1 MGGYFNQALVL
12 LAAAVLLL
20 PLFQRLGLGSIL
32 GYLAAGIAIGPLGLG
47 LIPGAEAVLHFAE
60 LGVVLMLFLVGLELA
75 PEQLWAQRRRLL
87 GLGASQMLFSA
98 ALLTGFF
105 FALGQPG
112 PAALAIGATL
122 ALSSTAFA
130 VQMLVETN
138 QLGTPQ
144 GRNAFSILLFQDL
157 AVIPL
162 LLLLPVLAGGDAG
175 AAQPNLLV
183 GVLVLALMWLA
194 GRYLLNPWLGWLARL
209 HNRELMTA
217 TALLLVLGAAELMET
232 LHLSMGLGAFVAG
245 MLLANSPYREQLD
258 TDIQPFKGMLLG
270 LFFIAIGMTMD
281 LRLLAASPWLIL
293 AMGAALLM
301 IKTLV
306 LFCIARALKVG
317 ARDALRFGLL
327 LSQGGEFAFVL
338 FTQAGALNL
347 LEPTVI
353 ARLNLVVALSMAAT
367 PLLLKLVQRL
377 WPASPAGP
385 RSTEDEPAPHGQ
397 PAVILAG
404 FGRFGQ
410 IIGRI
415 LVSRRIPFTA
425 LDSNP
430 DHIDTVRRFGNE
442 VYFGDVTRLDLL
454 HTAGLQHAR
463 IMVLA
468 IDDVQAS
475 LRAVRLIREHFP
487 HIILIVRARD
497 RYHAYSLM
505 AEGVEHVIRET
516 LDSSLRAAQTTLA
529 QLGMPETT
537 AIDLVRT
544 FRDVDERL
552 LREQFAH
559 RDTLDKL
566 IEISARGRAELES
579 LLEAG
584 SDNGR
589 RDDDHRDDGRRKNND

>member
-32 GYLAAGIAIGPLGLG
+32 GYLAAGIVIGPLGLG

-217 TALLLVLGAAELMET
+217 TALPLVLGAAELMET

-281 LRLLAASPWLIL
+281 LRLLAASPWSIL
-293 AMGAALLM
+293 AMGAALLG

-306 LFCIARALKVG
+306 LFGIARTLKVG
-317 ARDALRFGLL
+317 GRDALRFGLL

-347 LEPTVI
+347 LPTEMI
-353 ARLNLVVALSMAAT
+353 AKLNLVVALSMAAT

-377 WPASPAGP
+377 WPAPKTGH

-397 PAVILAG
+397 PAVIVAG

-487 HIILIVRARD
+487 HITLIVRARD

-559 RDTLDKL
+559 RDKLDKL
-566 IEISARGRAELES
+566 IELSARGREELES

-584 SDNGR
+584 SDDGR
-589 RDDDHRDDGRRKNND
+589 RDGGP

>member
-281 LRLLAASPWLIL
+281 LRLLAASPWSIL
-293 AMGAALLM
+293 AMGAALLG

-306 LFCIARALKVG
+306 LFGIARALKVG
-317 ARDALRFGLL
+317 GRDALRFGLL

-347 LEPTVI
+347 LPTEMI

-377 WPASPAGP
+377 WPAPKTGH

-397 PAVILAG
+397 PAVIVAG

-487 HIILIVRARD
+487 HITLIVRARD

-559 RDTLDKL
+559 RDKLDKL
-566 IEISARGRAELES
+566 IELSARGREELES

-584 SDNGR
+584 SDDGR
-589 RDDDHRDDGRRKNND
+589 RDGGP

>member
-281 LRLLAASPWLIL
+281 LRLLAASPWSIL
-293 AMGAALLM
+293 AMGAALLG

-306 LFCIARALKVG
+306 LFGIARALKVG
-317 ARDALRFGLL
+317 GRDALRFGLL

-347 LEPTVI
+347 LPTEMI
-353 ARLNLVVALSMAAT
+353 AKLNLVVALSMAAT

-377 WPASPAGP
+377 WPAPKTGH

-397 PAVILAG
+397 PAVIVAG

-487 HIILIVRARD
+487 HITLIVRARD

-559 RDTLDKL
+559 RDKLDKL
-566 IEISARGRAELES
+566 IELSARGREELES

-584 SDNGR
+584 SDDGR
-589 RDDDHRDDGRRKNND
+589 RDGGP

>member
-75 PEQLWAQRRRLL
+75 PDQLWAQRRRLF

-105 FALGQPG
+105 LAWGQSG

-175 AAQPNLLV
+175 AGQPNLLV

-281 LRLLAASPWLIL
+281 LRLLAASPWSIL
-293 AMGAALLM
+293 AMGAALLV

-306 LFCIARALKVG
+306 LFCVARTLKVG

-347 LEPTVI
+347 LPAETI

-377 WPASPAGP
+377 WPAPKTGQ

-454 HTAGLQHAR
+454 HTAGLDHAR

-475 LRAVRLIREHFP
+475 LRAVRLMREHFP
-487 HIILIVRARD
+487 HITLIVRARD

-559 RDTLDKL
+559 RDKLDKL
-566 IEISARGRAELES
+566 IELSARGREELES

-584 SDNGR
+584 TS
-589 RDDDHRDDGRRKNND
+589 DDDRHRPE

>member
-32 GYLAAGIAIGPLGLG
+32 GYLAAGIVIGPLGLG

-281 LRLLAASPWLIL
+281 LRLLAASPWSIL
-293 AMGAALLM
+293 AMGAALLG

-306 LFCIARALKVG
+306 LFGIARTLKVG
-317 ARDALRFGLL
+317 GRDALRFGLL

-347 LEPTVI
+347 LPTEMI

-377 WPASPAGP
+377 WPAPETGH

-397 PAVILAG
+397 PAVIVAG

-487 HIILIVRARD
+487 HITLIVRARD

-559 RDTLDKL
+559 RDKLDKL
-566 IEISARGRAELES
+566 IELSARGREELES

-584 SDNGR
+584 SDDGR
-589 RDDDHRDDGRRKNND
+589 RDGGP

>member
-32 GYLAAGIAIGPLGLG
+32 GYLAAGIVIGPLGLG
-47 LIPGAEAVLHFAE
+47 LIPGAEAVLHVAE

-281 LRLLAASPWLIL
+281 LRLLAASPWSIL
-293 AMGAALLM
+293 AMGAALLG

-306 LFCIARALKVG
+306 LFGIARALKVG
-317 ARDALRFGLL
+317 GRDALRFGLL

-347 LEPTVI
+347 LPTEMI

-377 WPASPAGP
+377 WPAPKTGH

-397 PAVILAG
+397 PAVIVAG

-487 HIILIVRARD
+487 HITLIVRARD

-559 RDTLDKL
+559 RDKLDKL
-566 IEISARGRAELES
+566 IELSARGREELES

-584 SDNGR
+584 SDDGR
-589 RDDDHRDDGRRKNND
+589 RDGGP

>member
-281 LRLLAASPWLIL
+281 LRLLAASPWSIL
-293 AMGAALLM
+293 AMGAALLG

-306 LFCIARALKVG
+306 LFGIARALKVG
-317 ARDALRFGLL
+317 GRDALRFGLL

-347 LEPTVI
+347 LPTEMI
-353 ARLNLVVALSMAAT
+353 AKLNLVVALSMAAT

-377 WPASPAGP
+377 WPAPKTGH

-397 PAVILAG
+397 PAVIVAG

-442 VYFGDVTRLDLL
+442 VYFGDVTRLYLL

-487 HIILIVRARD
+487 HITLIVRARD

-559 RDTLDKL
+559 RDKLDKL
-566 IEISARGRAELES
+566 IELSARGREELES

-584 SDNGR
+584 SD
-589 RDDDHRDDGRRKNND
+589 DGRRPE

>member
-1 MGGYFNQALVL
+1 
-12 LAAAVLLL
+12 
-20 PLFQRLGLGSIL
+20 
-32 GYLAAGIAIGPLGLG
+32 
-47 LIPGAEAVLHFAE
+47 
-60 LGVVLMLFLVGLELA
+60 
-75 PEQLWAQRRRLL
+75 
-87 GLGASQMLFSA
+87 
-98 ALLTGFF
+98 
-105 FALGQPG
+105 
-112 PAALAIGATL
+112 
-122 ALSSTAFA
+122 
-130 VQMLVETN
+130 
-138 QLGTPQ
+138 
-144 GRNAFSILLFQDL
+144 
-157 AVIPL
+157 
-162 LLLLPVLAGGDAG
+162 
-175 AAQPNLLV
+175 
-183 GVLVLALMWLA
+183 
-194 GRYLLNPWLGWLARL
+194 
-209 HNRELMTA
+209 
-217 TALLLVLGAAELMET
+217 
-232 LHLSMGLGAFVAG
+232 
-245 MLLANSPYREQLD
+245 
-258 TDIQPFKGMLLG
+258 MLLG

-281 LRLLAASPWLIL
+281 LRLLAASPWSIL
-293 AMGAALLM
+293 AMGAALLG

-306 LFCIARALKVG
+306 LFGIARALKVG
-317 ARDALRFGLL
+317 GRDALRFGLL

-347 LEPTVI
+347 LPTEMI
-353 ARLNLVVALSMAAT
+353 AKLNLVVALSMAAT

-377 WPASPAGP
+377 WPAPKTGH

-397 PAVILAG
+397 PAVIVAG

-487 HIILIVRARD
+487 HITLIVRARD

-559 RDTLDKL
+559 RDKLDKL
-566 IEISARGRAELES
+566 IELSARGREELES

-584 SDNGR
+584 SDDGR
-589 RDDDHRDDGRRKNND
+589 RDGGP

>member
-32 GYLAAGIAIGPLGLG
+32 GYLAAGIVIGPLGLG

-281 LRLLAASPWLIL
+281 LRLLAASPWSIL
-293 AMGAALLM
+293 AMGAALLG

-306 LFCIARALKVG
+306 LFGIARTLKVG
-317 ARDALRFGLL
+317 GRDALRFGLL

-347 LEPTVI
+347 LPTEMI

-377 WPASPAGP
+377 WPAPKTGH

-397 PAVILAG
+397 PAVIVAG

-487 HIILIVRARD
+487 HITLIVRARD

-559 RDTLDKL
+559 RDKLDKL
-566 IEISARGRAELES
+566 IELSARGREELES

-584 SDNGR
+584 TSDNDR
-589 RDDDHRDDGRRKNND
+589 HRPE

>member
-1 MGGYFNQALVL
+1 MGGYFNQALIL

-32 GYLAAGIAIGPLGLG
+32 GYLAAGIVIGPLGLG

-281 LRLLAASPWLIL
+281 LRLLAASPWSIL
-293 AMGAALLM
+293 AMGAALLG

-306 LFCIARALKVG
+306 LFGIAKALKVSG
-317 ARDALRFGLL
+317 RDALRFGLL

-347 LEPTVI
+347 LEPEMI

-377 WPASPAGP
+377 WPAPKTGH

-487 HIILIVRARD
+487 HITLIVRARD

-559 RDTLDKL
+559 RDKLDKL
-566 IEISARGRAELES
+566 IELSARGREELES

-584 SDNGR
+584 SD
-589 RDDDHRDDGRRKNND
+589 DGRRPE

>member
-1 MGGYFNQALVL
+1 MGGYFNQALIL

-32 GYLAAGIAIGPLGLG
+32 GYLAAGIVIGPLGLG

-281 LRLLAASPWLIL
+281 LRLLAASPWSIL
-293 AMGAALLM
+293 AMGAALLG

-306 LFCIARALKVG
+306 LFGIAKALKVSG
-317 ARDALRFGLL
+317 RDALRFGLL

-347 LEPTVI
+347 LEPEMI

-377 WPASPAGP
+377 WPAPKTGH

-487 HIILIVRARD
+487 HITLIVRARD

-559 RDTLDKL
+559 RDKLDKL
-566 IEISARGRAELES
+566 IELSARGREELES

-584 SDNGR
+584 NSDGR
-589 RDDDHRDDGRRKNND
+589 RDDDNN

>member
-32 GYLAAGIAIGPLGLG
+32 GYLAAGIVIGPLGLG

-281 LRLLAASPWLIL
+281 LRLLAASPWSIL
-293 AMGAALLM
+293 AMGAALLG

-306 LFCIARALKVG
+306 LFGIARALKVG
-317 ARDALRFGLL
+317 GRDALRFGLL

-347 LEPTVI
+347 LPTEMI
-353 ARLNLVVALSMAAT
+353 AKLNLVVALSMAAT

-377 WPASPAGP
+377 WPAPKTGH

-397 PAVILAG
+397 PAVIVAG

-487 HIILIVRARD
+487 HITLIVRARD

-559 RDTLDKL
+559 RDKLDKL
-566 IEISARGRAELES
+566 IELSARGREELES

-584 SDNGR
+584 SDDGR
-589 RDDDHRDDGRRKNND
+589 RDGGP

>member
-1 MGGYFNQALVL
+1 MDGYFNQALVL

-98 ALLTGFF
+98 ALLAGFF
-105 FALGQPG
+105 FAWGQGG

-175 AAQPNLLV
+175 AGQPNLLI
-183 GVLVLALMWLA
+183 GLLALALMWLA

-281 LRLLAASPWLIL
+281 LRLLAASPWSIL
-293 AMGAALLM
+293 AMGAALLG

-306 LFCIARALKVG
+306 LFGIARALKVG
-317 ARDALRFGLL
+317 GRDALRFGLL

-347 LEPTVI
+347 LPTEMI

-377 WPASPAGP
+377 WPAPETGH

-397 PAVILAG
+397 PAVIVAG

-487 HIILIVRARD
+487 HITLIVRARD

-559 RDTLDKL
+559 RDKLDKL
-566 IEISARGRAELES
+566 IELSARGREELES

-584 SDNGR
+584 SD
-589 RDDDHRDDGRRKNND
+589 DGRRPE

>member
-281 LRLLAASPWLIL
+281 LRLLAASPWSIL
-293 AMGAALLM
+293 AMGAALLG

-306 LFCIARALKVG
+306 LFGIARALKVG
-317 ARDALRFGLL
+317 GRDALRFGLL

-347 LEPTVI
+347 LPTEMI

-377 WPASPAGP
+377 WPAPKTGH

-397 PAVILAG
+397 PAVIVAG

-487 HIILIVRARD
+487 HITLIVRARD

-559 RDTLDKL
+559 RDKLDKL
-566 IEISARGRAELES
+566 IELSARGREELES

-584 SDNGR
+584 TSDNDR
-589 RDDDHRDDGRRKNND
+589 HRPE

>member
-1 MGGYFNQALVL
+1 MGGYFNQALIL

-32 GYLAAGIAIGPLGLG
+32 GYLAAGIVIGPLGLG

-281 LRLLAASPWLIL
+281 LRLLAASPWSIL
-293 AMGAALLM
+293 AMGAALLG

-306 LFCIARALKVG
+306 LFGIARTLKVG
-317 ARDALRFGLL
+317 GRDALRFGLL

-347 LEPTVI
+347 LPTEMI
-353 ARLNLVVALSMAAT
+353 AKLNLVVALSMAAT

-377 WPASPAGP
+377 WPAPKTGH

-397 PAVILAG
+397 PAVIVAG

-487 HIILIVRARD
+487 HITLIVRARD

-559 RDTLDKL
+559 RDKLDKL
-566 IEISARGRAELES
+566 IELSARGREELES

-584 SDNGR
+584 SDDGR
-589 RDDDHRDDGRRKNND
+589 RDGGP

>member
-1 MGGYFNQALVL
+1 MSNFFNQALVL

-32 GYLAAGIAIGPLGLG
+32 GYLAAGIVIGPLGLG
-47 LIPGAEAVLHFAE
+47 LIPGAKAVLHFAE

-281 LRLLAASPWLIL
+281 LRLLAASPWSIL
-293 AMGAALLM
+293 AMGAALLG

-306 LFCIARALKVG
+306 LFGIARALKVG
-317 ARDALRFGLL
+317 GRDALRFGLL

-347 LEPTVI
+347 LPTEMI

-377 WPASPAGP
+377 WPAPETGH

-397 PAVILAG
+397 PAVIVAG

-487 HIILIVRARD
+487 HITLIVRARD

-559 RDTLDKL
+559 RDKLDKL
-566 IEISARGRAELES
+566 IELSARGREELES

-584 SDNGR
+584 SDDGR
-589 RDDDHRDDGRRKNND
+589 RDGGP

>member
-1 MGGYFNQALVL
+1 MSNFFNQALVL

-32 GYLAAGIAIGPLGLG
+32 GYLAAGIVIGPLGLG

-281 LRLLAASPWLIL
+281 LRLLAASPGSIL
-293 AMGAALLM
+293 AMGAAMLG

-306 LFCIARALKVG
+306 LFGIARALKVG
-317 ARDALRFGLL
+317 GRDALRFGLL

-347 LEPTVI
+347 LPTEMI

-377 WPASPAGP
+377 WPAPETGH

-397 PAVILAG
+397 PAVIVAG

-487 HIILIVRARD
+487 HITLIVRARD

-559 RDTLDKL
+559 RDKLDKL
-566 IEISARGRAELES
+566 IELSARGREELES

-584 SDNGR
+584 SDDGR
-589 RDDDHRDDGRRKNND
+589 RDGGP

>member
-1 MGGYFNQALVL
+1 MDGYFNQALVL

-32 GYLAAGIAIGPLGLG
+32 GYLAAGITIGPLGLG

-130 VQMLVETN
+130 VQMLVETK

-175 AAQPNLLV
+175 AARPNLLV

-281 LRLLAASPWLIL
+281 LRLLAASPWSIL
-293 AMGAALLM
+293 AMGAALLG

-306 LFCIARALKVG
+306 LFGIARALKVG
-317 ARDALRFGLL
+317 GHDALRFGLL

-347 LEPTVI
+347 LAPEMI

-377 WPASPAGP
+377 WREPVTGH
-385 RSTEDEPAPHGQ
+385 RSIDDEPAPHGQ
-397 PAVILAG
+397 PAVIVAG

-454 HTAGLQHAR
+454 HTAGLEQAR

-475 LRAVRLIREHFP
+475 LRAARLVREHFP
-487 HIILIVRARD
+487 HITLIVRARD

-544 FRDVDERL
+544 FRDVDERM

-559 RDTLDKL
+559 RDKLDKL
-566 IEISARGRAELES
+566 IEISARGREELES

-584 SDNGR
+584 TS
-589 RDDDHRDDGRRKNND
+589 DDDRNRPE

>member
-32 GYLAAGIAIGPLGLG
+32 GYLAAGIVIGPLGLG

-209 HNRELMTA
+209 HNRDLMTA

-281 LRLLAASPWLIL
+281 LRLLAASPWSIL
-293 AMGAALLM
+293 AMGAALLG

-306 LFCIARALKVG
+306 LFGIARTLKVG
-317 ARDALRFGLL
+317 GRDALRFGLL

-347 LEPTVI
+347 LPTEMI
-353 ARLNLVVALSMAAT
+353 AKLNLVVALSMAAT

-377 WPASPAGP
+377 WPAPKTGH

-397 PAVILAG
+397 PAVIVAG

-487 HIILIVRARD
+487 HITLIVRARD

-559 RDTLDKL
+559 RDKLDKL
-566 IEISARGRAELES
+566 IELSARGREELES

-584 SDNGR
+584 SDDGR
-589 RDDDHRDDGRRKNND
+589 RDGGP

>member
-32 GYLAAGIAIGPLGLG
+32 GYLAAGIVIGPLGLG

-281 LRLLAASPWLIL
+281 LRLLAASPWSIL
-293 AMGAALLM
+293 AMGAALLG

-306 LFCIARALKVG
+306 LFGIARALKVG
-317 ARDALRFGLL
+317 GRDALRFGLL

-347 LEPTVI
+347 LPTEMI
-353 ARLNLVVALSMAAT
+353 AKLNLVVALSMAAT

-377 WPASPAGP
+377 WPAPKTGH

-397 PAVILAG
+397 PAVIVAG

-487 HIILIVRARD
+487 HITLIVRARD

-552 LREQFAH
+552 LRKQFAH
-559 RDTLDKL
+559 RDKLDKL
-566 IEISARGRAELES
+566 IELSARGREELES

-584 SDNGR
+584 SDDGR
-589 RDDDHRDDGRRKNND
+589 RDGGP

>member
-32 GYLAAGIAIGPLGLG
+32 GYLAAGIVIGPLGLG

-281 LRLLAASPWLIL
+281 LRLLAASPWSIL
-293 AMGAALLM
+293 AMGAALLG

-306 LFCIARALKVG
+306 LFGIARALKVG
-317 ARDALRFGLL
+317 GRDALRFGLL

-347 LEPTVI
+347 LPTEMI
-353 ARLNLVVALSMAAT
+353 AKLNLVVALSMAAT

-377 WPASPAGP
+377 WPAPETGH

-397 PAVILAG
+397 PAVIVAG

-487 HIILIVRARD
+487 HITLIVRARD

-559 RDTLDKL
+559 RDKLDKL
-566 IEISARGRAELES
+566 IELSARGREELES

-584 SDNGR
+584 SDDGR
-589 RDDDHRDDGRRKNND
+589 RDGGP

>member
-1 MGGYFNQALVL
+1 MLIALILFLGGVV
-12 LAAAVLLL
+12 AV
-20 PLFQRLGLGSIL
+20 PIASRLGLGSVL
-32 GYLAAGIAIGPLGLG
+32 GYLLAGI
-47 LIPGAEAVLHFAE
+47 VLSPVLHWADTDVTRLQHFAE
-60 LGVVLMLFLVGLELA
+60 FGVVMMLFLVGLELA

-209 HNRELMTA
+209 HNRELRTA

-281 LRLLAASPWLIL
+281 LRLLAASPWSIL
-293 AMGAALLM
+293 AMGAALLG

-306 LFCIARALKVG
+306 LFGIARALKVG
-317 ARDALRFGLL
+317 GRDALRFGLL

-347 LEPTVI
+347 LPTEMI

-377 WPASPAGP
+377 WPAPKTGH

-397 PAVILAG
+397 PAVIVAG

-487 HIILIVRARD
+487 HITLIVRARD

-559 RDTLDKL
+559 RDKLDKL
-566 IEISARGRAELES
+566 IELSARGREELES

-584 SDNGR
+584 SDDGR
-589 RDDDHRDDGRRKNND
+589 RDGGP

>member
-1 MGGYFNQALVL
+1 MDGYFNQALVL

-98 ALLTGFF
+98 ALLAGFF
-105 FALGQPG
+105 FAWGQGG

-175 AAQPNLLV
+175 AGQPNLLI
-183 GVLVLALMWLA
+183 GLLALALMWLA

-217 TALLLVLGAAELMET
+217 TALLMVLGAAELMET
-232 LHLSMGLGAFVAG
+232 LHLSMGLGAFAAG

-258 TDIQPFKGMLLG
+258 TDIQPFKGLLLG

-281 LRLLAASPWLIL
+281 LRLLAASPGSIV
-293 AMGAALLM
+293 AMSVALLA

-306 LFCIARALKVG
+306 LFVVARALKVAG
-317 ARDALRFGLL
+317 RDALRFALL

-347 LEPTVI
+347 LEPTMI

-367 PLLLKLVQRL
+367 PLLLKLLQRL
-377 WPASPAGP
+377 WPAAP
-385 RSTEDEPAPHGQ
+385 RSQRSVADEPAPHGQ

-454 HTAGLQHAR
+454 HTAGLAHAR
-463 IMVLA
+463 LMVLA

-487 HIILIVRARD
+487 HITLIVRARD

-544 FRDVDERL
+544 FREVDERL

-559 RDTLDKL
+559 RDQVDKL
-566 IEISARGRAELES
+566 IELSARGREELES

-584 SDNGR
+584 SGDDR
-589 RDDDHRDDGRRKNND
+589 RRPE

>member
-32 GYLAAGIAIGPLGLG
+32 GYLAAGIVIGPLGLG

-281 LRLLAASPWLIL
+281 LRLLAASPWSIL
-293 AMGAALLM
+293 AMGAALLG

-306 LFCIARALKVG
+306 LFGIARTLKVG
-317 ARDALRFGLL
+317 GRDALRFG
-327 LSQGGEFAFVL
+327 
-338 FTQAGALNL
+338 
-347 LEPTVI
+347 
-353 ARLNLVVALSMAAT
+353 
-367 PLLLKLVQRL
+367 
-377 WPASPAGP
+377 
-385 RSTEDEPAPHGQ
+385 
-397 PAVILAG
+397 
-404 FGRFGQ
+404 
-410 IIGRI
+410 
-415 LVSRRIPFTA
+415 
-425 LDSNP
+425 
-430 DHIDTVRRFGNE
+430 
-442 VYFGDVTRLDLL
+442 
-454 HTAGLQHAR
+454 
-463 IMVLA
+463 
-468 IDDVQAS
+468 
-475 LRAVRLIREHFP
+475 
-487 HIILIVRARD
+487 
-497 RYHAYSLM
+497 
-505 AEGVEHVIRET
+505 
-516 LDSSLRAAQTTLA
+516 
-529 QLGMPETT
+529 
-537 AIDLVRT
+537 
-544 FRDVDERL
+544 
-552 LREQFAH
+552 
-559 RDTLDKL
+559 
-566 IEISARGRAELES
+566 
-579 LLEAG
+579 
-584 SDNGR
+584 
-589 RDDDHRDDGRRKNND
+589 

>member
-1 MGGYFNQALVL
+1 MGGYFNQALIL

-32 GYLAAGIAIGPLGLG
+32 GYLAAGIVIGPLGLG

-281 LRLLAASPWLIL
+281 LRLLAASPWSIL
-293 AMGAALLM
+293 AMGAALLG

-306 LFCIARALKVG
+306 LFGIARTLKVG
-317 ARDALRFGLL
+317 GRDALRFGLL

-347 LEPTVI
+347 LPTEMI
-353 ARLNLVVALSMAAT
+353 AKLNLVVALSMAAT

-377 WPASPAGP
+377 WPAPKTGH

-475 LRAVRLIREHFP
+475 LHAVRLIREHFP
-487 HIILIVRARD
+487 HITLIVRARD

-559 RDTLDKL
+559 RDKLDKL
-566 IEISARGRAELES
+566 IELSARGREELES

-584 SDNGR
+584 SDDGR
-589 RDDDHRDDGRRKNND
+589 RDGGP

>member
-162 LLLLPVLAGGDAG
+162 LLLLPVLAGGGAG
-175 AAQPNLLV
+175 DAQPNLLV

-281 LRLLAASPWLIL
+281 LRLLAASPGSIL
-293 AMGAALLM
+293 AMGAALLG

-306 LFCIARALKVG
+306 LFGIARALKVG
-317 ARDALRFGLL
+317 GRDALRFGLL

-347 LEPTVI
+347 LPTEMI

-377 WPASPAGP
+377 WPAPKTGH

-397 PAVILAG
+397 PAVIVAG

-487 HIILIVRARD
+487 HITLIVRARD

-559 RDTLDKL
+559 RDKLDKL
-566 IEISARGRAELES
+566 IELSARGREELES

-584 SDNGR
+584 TSDN
-589 RDDDHRDDGRRKNND
+589 DSHRPE

>member
-281 LRLLAASPWLIL
+281 LRLLAASPWSIL
-293 AMGAALLM
+293 AMGAALLG

-306 LFCIARALKVG
+306 LFGIARALKVG
-317 ARDALRFGLL
+317 GRDALRFGLL

-347 LEPTVI
+347 LPTEMI

-377 WPASPAGP
+377 WPAPETGH

-397 PAVILAG
+397 PAVIVAG

-487 HIILIVRARD
+487 HITLIVRARD

-559 RDTLDKL
+559 RDKLDKL
-566 IEISARGRAELES
+566 IELSARGREELES

-584 SDNGR
+584 TSDNDR
-589 RDDDHRDDGRRKNND
+589 HRPE

>member
-281 LRLLAASPWLIL
+281 LRLLAASPWSIL
-293 AMGAALLM
+293 AMGAALLG

-306 LFCIARALKVG
+306 LFGIARALKVG
-317 ARDALRFGLL
+317 GRDALRFGLL

-347 LEPTVI
+347 LPAEMI

-377 WPASPAGP
+377 WPAPRTSH

-487 HIILIVRARD
+487 HITLIVRARD

-537 AIDLVRT
+537 AIELVRT

-559 RDTLDKL
+559 RDKLDKL
-566 IEISARGRAELES
+566 IELSARGREELES

-584 SDNGR
+584 SDDGR
-589 RDDDHRDDGRRKNND
+589 RDGGN

>member
-32 GYLAAGIAIGPLGLG
+32 GYLAAGIVIGPLGLG

-281 LRLLAASPWLIL
+281 LRLLAASPWSIL
-293 AMGAALLM
+293 AMGAALLG

-306 LFCIARALKVG
+306 LFGIARALKVG
-317 ARDALRFGLL
+317 GRDALRFGLL

-347 LEPTVI
+347 LPTEMI

-377 WPASPAGP
+377 WPAPETGH

-397 PAVILAG
+397 PAVIVAG

-487 HIILIVRARD
+487 HITLIVRARD

-559 RDTLDKL
+559 RDKLDKL
-566 IEISARGRAELES
+566 IELSARGREELES

-584 SDNGR
+584 TSDNDR
-589 RDDDHRDDGRRKNND
+589 HRPE

>member
-258 TDIQPFKGMLLG
+258 TDIQPFKGLLLG

-281 LRLLAASPWLIL
+281 LRLLAASPWSIL
-293 AMGAALLM
+293 AMGAALLV

-306 LFCIARALKVG
+306 LFFIAKALKVG
-317 ARDALRFGLL
+317 GRDALRFALL

-347 LEPTVI
+347 LPPEII

-367 PLLLKLVQRL
+367 PLLLKLVQQL
-377 WPASPAGP
+377 WPASQTGQ

-487 HIILIVRARD
+487 HITLIVRARD
-497 RYHAYSLM
+497 RHHAYSLM

-537 AIDLVRT
+537 AMDLVRT
-544 FRDVDERL
+544 FRDVDERM
-552 LREQFAH
+552 LREQSAH
-559 RDTLDKL
+559 RDTQDKL
-566 IEISARGRAELES
+566 IEISARGREELES
-579 LLEAG
+579 LLQAGG
-584 SDNGR
+584 SD
-589 RDDDHRDDGRRKNND
+589 DDRN

>member
-1 MGGYFNQALVL
+1 MSGFFSQALAL

-32 GYLAAGIAIGPLGLG
+32 GYLVAGIAIGPQGLG
-47 LIPGAEAVLHFAE
+47 LIPEAEQVLHFAE
-60 LGVVLMLFLVGLELA
+60 LGVVMMLFLVGLELA
-75 PEQLWAQRRRLL
+75 PNQLWAQRKRLL
-87 GLGASQMLFSA
+87 GLGLSQMLLSA
-98 ALLTGFF
+98 ALL
-105 FALGQPG
+105 FALFWWWGQSWRP
-112 PAALAIGATL
+112 ALAVGATL

-138 QLGTPQ
+138 QLGQPQ

-162 LLLLPVLAGGDAG
+162 LLLLPVLAGNDAG
-175 AAQPNLLV
+175 AEHPSLLL
-183 GVLVLALMWLA
+183 GMLALASMVLA

-209 HNRELMTA
+209 HSRELMTA
-217 TALLLVLGAAELMET
+217 TALLLVLGAAEVMEL

-258 TDIQPFKGMLLG
+258 TDIQPFKGLLLG

-281 LRLLAASPWLIL
+281 LHLLARTPVAIVL
-293 AMGAALLM
+293 MGLALLA

-306 LFCIARALKVG
+306 LMVIGLAMKV
-317 ARDALRFGLL
+317 RLRNAVLFGLL

-338 FTQAGALNL
+338 FSQARGLGL
-347 LEPTVI
+347 LEPDMVG
-353 ARLNLVVALSMAAT
+353 RLNLVVALSMGAT
-367 PLLLKLVQRL
+367 PLLLKLVGRL
-377 WPASPAGP
+377 WPDPEVRQ
-385 RSTEDEPAPHGQ
+385 RSMDDEPLPHE
-397 PAVILAG
+397 PKVIVAG

-430 DHIDTVRRFGNE
+430 DHIDTVRRYGNE

-454 HTAGLQHAR
+454 RNAGLEHAR
-463 IMVLA
+463 VMVLA
-468 IDDVQAS
+468 IDHVQDS
-475 LRAVRLIREHFP
+475 LRAARLIREHFP
-487 HIILIVRARD
+487 HLTLVARARD
-497 RYHAYSLM
+497 RHHAYALM
-505 AEGVEHVIRET
+505 AEGIEHVIRET
-516 LDSSLRAAQTTLA
+516 LDSSLRAAQVTLI
-529 QLGMPETT
+529 QMGVPEST

-552 LREQFAH
+552 LREQVAH
-559 RDTLDKL
+559 HDQLDTL
-566 IEISARGRAELES
+566 IELSARGREELAS
-579 LLEAG
+579 LLDA
-584 SDNGR
+584 S
-589 RDDDHRDDGRRKNND
+589 RDGD

>member
-32 GYLAAGIAIGPLGLG
+32 GYLAAGIVIGPLGLG

-281 LRLLAASPWLIL
+281 LRLLAASPWSIL
-293 AMGAALLM
+293 AMGAALLG

-306 LFCIARALKVG
+306 LFGIARALKVG
-317 ARDALRFGLL
+317 GRDALRFGLL

-347 LEPTVI
+347 LPTEMI

-377 WPASPAGP
+377 WPAPKTGH
-385 RSTEDEPAPHGQ
+385 RSTEDEPAPHGL
-397 PAVILAG
+397 PAVIVAG

-487 HIILIVRARD
+487 HITLIVRARD

-559 RDTLDKL
+559 RDKLDKL
-566 IEISARGRAELES
+566 IELSARGREELES

-584 SDNGR
+584 SDDGR
-589 RDDDHRDDGRRKNND
+589 RDGGP

>member
-1 MGGYFNQALVL
+1 MSGFFPQALVL

-32 GYLAAGIAIGPLGLG
+32 GYLVAGIAIGPLGFG
-47 LIPGAEAVLHFAE
+47 LIPEAEQVLHFAE
-60 LGVVLMLFLVGLELA
+60 LGVVMMLFVVGLELA
-75 PEQLWAQRRRLL
+75 PDQLWAQRRRLL
-87 GLGASQMLFSA
+87 GLGLSQMLLSA
-98 ALLTGFF
+98 VLLSGLFW
-105 FALGQPG
+105 LWG
-112 PAALAIGATL
+112 PSWRPALAVGATL

-138 QLGTPQ
+138 QLGRPQ

-162 LLLLPVLAGGDAG
+162 LLLLPALAGNAGG
-175 AAQPNLLV
+175 AAHPNLPL
-183 GVLVLALMWLA
+183 GMLALVLMALA

-217 TALLLVLGAAELMET
+217 TALLLVLGAAEVMEL

-258 TDIQPFKGMLLG
+258 TDIQPFKGLLLG

-281 LRLLAASPWLIL
+281 LRLLAQAPLTITLLGLSLL
-293 AMGAALLM
+293 A

-306 LFCIARALKVG
+306 LVVIGLLMKV
-317 ARDALRFGLL
+317 RLRNAVLFGLL

-338 FTQAGALNL
+338 FNQAQGLGL
-347 LEPTVI
+347 LDSEM
-353 ARLNLVVALSMAAT
+353 AGRLNLVVALSMGAT
-367 PLLLKLVQRL
+367 PLLLKLVERL
-377 WPASPAGP
+377 WPETPVGRRGMDDETLP
-385 RSTEDEPAPHGQ
+385 RDEPRR
-397 PAVILAG
+397 VIVAG

-430 DHIDTVRRFGNE
+430 DHIDSVRRFGNE

-454 HTAGLQHAR
+454 RNAGLDQAR
-463 IMVLA
+463 VMVLA
-468 IDDVQAS
+468 IDHVQDS
-475 LRAVRLIREHFP
+475 LRAARLVREHFP
-487 HIILIVRARD
+487 HVTLIARARD
-497 RYHAYSLM
+497 RHHAYSLM
-505 AEGVEHVIRET
+505 AEGIEHIIRET
-516 LDSSLRAAQTTLA
+516 LDSSLRAAQVTLI
-529 QLGMPETT
+529 QMGVPEST

-552 LREQFAH
+552 LREQFDH
-559 RDTLDKL
+559 RDQADKL
-566 IEISARGRAELES
+566 IELSARGRAELAS
-579 LLEAG
+579 LLDA
-584 SDNGR
+584 S
-589 RDDDHRDDGRRKNND
+589 RDGD

>member
-281 LRLLAASPWLIL
+281 LRLLAASPWSIL
-293 AMGAALLM
+293 AMGAALLG

-306 LFCIARALKVG
+306 LFGIARALKVG
-317 ARDALRFGLL
+317 GRDALRFGLL

-347 LEPTVI
+347 LPTEMI

-377 WPASPAGP
+377 WPAPETGH

-397 PAVILAG
+397 PAVIVAG

-487 HIILIVRARD
+487 HITLIVRARD

-559 RDTLDKL
+559 RDKLDKL
-566 IEISARGRAELES
+566 IELSARGREELES

-584 SDNGR
+584 SD
-589 RDDDHRDDGRRKNND
+589 DGRRPE

>member
-1 MGGYFNQALVL
+1 MGGYFNQALIL

-32 GYLAAGIAIGPLGLG
+32 GYLAAGIVIGPLGLG

-98 ALLTGFF
+98 TLLTGFF

-281 LRLLAASPWLIL
+281 LRLLAASPWSIL
-293 AMGAALLM
+293 AMGAALLG

-306 LFCIARALKVG
+306 LFGIAKALKVSG
-317 ARDALRFGLL
+317 RDALRFGLL

-347 LEPTVI
+347 LEPEMI

-377 WPASPAGP
+377 WPAPKTGH

-487 HIILIVRARD
+487 HITLIVRARD

-559 RDTLDKL
+559 RDKLDKL
-566 IEISARGRAELES
+566 IELSARGREELES

-584 SDNGR
+584 TSDGR
-589 RDDDHRDDGRRKNND
+589 RDDDNN

>member
-32 GYLAAGIAIGPLGLG
+32 GYLAAGIVIGPLGLG

-281 LRLLAASPWLIL
+281 LRLLAASPWSIL
-293 AMGAALLM
+293 AMGAALLG

-306 LFCIARALKVG
+306 LFGIARALKVG
-317 ARDALRFGLL
+317 GRDALRFGLL

-347 LEPTVI
+347 LPTEMI
-353 ARLNLVVALSMAAT
+353 AKLNLVVALSMAAT

-377 WPASPAGP
+377 WPAPKTGH

-397 PAVILAG
+397 PAVIVAG

-487 HIILIVRARD
+487 HITLIVRARD

-559 RDTLDKL
+559 RDKLDKL
-566 IEISARGRAELES
+566 IELSARGREELES

-584 SDNGR
+584 TS
-589 RDDDHRDDGRRKNND
+589 DDGRRDGGP

>member
-1 MGGYFNQALVL
+1 V
-12 LAAAVLLL
+12 VT
-20 PLFQRLGLGSIL
+20 SIRRWCW
-32 GYLAAGIAIGPLGLG
+32 
-47 LIPGAEAVLHFAE
+47 LHFAE

-281 LRLLAASPWLIL
+281 LRLLAASPWSIL
-293 AMGAALLM
+293 AMGAALLG

-306 LFCIARALKVG
+306 LFGIARALKVG
-317 ARDALRFGLL
+317 GRDALRFGLL

-347 LEPTVI
+347 LPTEMI

-377 WPASPAGP
+377 WPAPETGH

-397 PAVILAG
+397 PAVIVAG

-487 HIILIVRARD
+487 HITLIVRARD

-559 RDTLDKL
+559 RDKLDKL
-566 IEISARGRAELES
+566 IELSARGREELES

-584 SDNGR
+584 SDDGR
-589 RDDDHRDDGRRKNND
+589 RDGGP

>member
-1 MGGYFNQALVL
+1 MSGYFNQALVL

-32 GYLAAGIAIGPLGLG
+32 GYLAAGILIGPLGLG
-47 LIPGAEAVLHFAE
+47 LIPDAEAVLHFAE

-75 PEQLWAQRRRLL
+75 PDQLWAQRKRLL
-87 GLGASQMLFSA
+87 GLGLSQMLFST
-98 ALLTGFF
+98 ALLTAFF
-105 FALGQPG
+105 LVWGQST
-112 PAALAIGATL
+112 PAAIAIGATL

-162 LLLLPVLAGGDAG
+162 LLLLPVLAGGGGGEEEPQLLIGLG
-175 AAQPNLLV
+175 ALV
-183 GVLVLALMWLA
+183 LMWLA
-194 GRYLLNPWLGWLARL
+194 GRYLLNPWLAWLARL

-217 TALLLVLGAAELMET
+217 TALLLVLGAAELMEI

-245 MLLANSPYREQLD
+245 MLLANSPFREQLD
-258 TDIQPFKGMLLG
+258 TDIQPFKGLLLG

-281 LRLLAASPWLIL
+281 LKLLVSTPLRIL
-293 AMGAALLM
+293 AMGMALLVA
-301 IKTLV
+301 KTLV
-306 LFCIARALKVG
+306 LMVIARVMKV
-317 ARDALRFGLL
+317 AWRDALRFGLL

-338 FTQAGALNL
+338 FTQAGALGL
-347 LEPTVI
+347 LDDGMI

-367 PLLLKLVQRL
+367 PLLLKLVARL
-377 WPASPAGP
+377 WPAPARTSRGVD
-385 RSTEDEPAPHGQ
+385 DEPAPHGQ
-397 PAVILAG
+397 PPVIVAG

-415 LVSRRIPFTA
+415 LVNRRIPFTA

-430 DHIDTVRRFGNE
+430 EHIDTVRRFGNE

-454 HTAGLQHAR
+454 RTAGLEHAR
-463 IMVLA
+463 VMVLA

-475 LRAVRLIREHFP
+475 LRAAVMVREHFP
-487 HIILIVRARD
+487 HITLIARARD

-516 LDSSLRAAQTTLA
+516 LDSSLRAAQTALV
-529 QLGMPETT
+529 QLGVPESTS
-537 AIDLVRT
+537 IEVVRT

-552 LREQFAH
+552 LREQFQH
-559 RDTLDKL
+559 RDQLDKL
-566 IEISARGRAELES
+566 IEISARGREELES
-579 LLEAG
+579 LLAA
-584 SDNGR
+584 SV
-589 RDDDHRDDGRRKNND
+589 DGKNKNE